1 MFTREVLIG
10 PRITR
15 RLILGDVYEQP
26 DKAAMAVTCK
36 PVPKLVENAAAGKCR
51 ARLKGTIDAQ
61 QFYPSSAKR
70 QGIEGSAVVRYFVPP
85 GGEEP
90 VDAEIVQSSGYPQ
103 LDAAAIDTIRSGKFS
118 SDCDYGLASIRIA
131 FKLQE

>member
-1 MFTREVLIG
+1 M
-10 PRITR
+10 
-15 RLILGDVYEQP
+15 
-26 DKAAMAVTCK
+26 
-36 PVPKLVENAAAGKCR
+36 
-51 ARLKGTIDAQ
+51 
-61 QFYPSSAKR
+61 
-70 QGIEGSAVVRYFVPP
+70 RYFVPP

-90 VDAEIVQSSGYPQ
+90 VDAEIVQSSGHPQ